1 MRRSVPQDK
10 DNADDRD
17 NVTIK
22 SMLISLI
29 RVCICS
35 YFRLF
40 TIHNILLKNIDTSSI
55 VEVNDMS
62 SNWLGWF
69 LCYSFI
75 FH

>member
-10 DNADDRD
+10 DNADDKD

-29 RVCICS
+29 RVCS
-35 YFRLF
+35 YFLLF

-69 LCYSFI
+69 LWYSFI